1 MSLTSILLYATSV
14 LAVFSGFSAFIGASK
29 TDKKKMAWFFATT
42 IMAAIWTV
50 SIAMFLDLPIT
61 ASESAPFWI
70 MSIYISSAVMMVMLL
85 GYAGWEYTVGKIL
98 TFLAVVAL
106 VITTPFTK

>member
-42 IMAAIWTV
+42 IMAAIWN
-50 SIAMFLDLPIT
+50 LP
-61 ASESAPFWI
+61 SLESGC
-70 MSIYISSAVMMVMLL
+70 S
-85 GYAGWEYTVGKIL
+85 VGNIQ
-98 TFLAVVAL
+98 LAK
-106 VITTPFTK
+106 F